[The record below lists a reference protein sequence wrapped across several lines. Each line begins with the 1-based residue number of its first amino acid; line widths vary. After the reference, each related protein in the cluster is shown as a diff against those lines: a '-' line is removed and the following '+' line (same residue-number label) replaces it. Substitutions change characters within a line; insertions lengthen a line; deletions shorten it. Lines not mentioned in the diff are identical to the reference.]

1 MRMIFRLFL
10 SLVLACSLLAC
21 SSPEKKK
28 KEEAAAK
35 AKLEAEDAEE
45 KGSDPN
51 FLAFVGRLRK
61 AVAQHDVNMLAPMM
75 TTNFG
80 YRLDPVGEGEGVFQY
95 WDQMNIWPQLQA
107 VLDQRFVPKGIF
119 LVAPPAFATDSDNFH
134 GYRAGIVS
142 VNGSWKFA
150 YFVTD

>member
-1 MRMIFRLFL
+1 MRMISRLLL
-10 SLVLACSLLAC
+10 SLVLACSLIAC

-28 KEEAAAK
+28 QEAEAAK
-35 AKLEAEDAEE
+35 AKLAAEDADE

-51 FLAFVGRLRK
+51 FLAFIGRLRK

-75 TTNFG
+75 TANFG
-80 YRLDPVGEGEGVFQY
+80 YRLEPVGEGEGVFQY

-107 VLDQRFVPKGIF
+107 VLDQRFVPKGSF
-119 LVAPPAFATDSDNFH
+119 MVAPPAFSSDPDKFH

>member
-1 MRMIFRLFL
+1 MRMISRLLL
-10 SLVLACSLLAC
+10 SLVLACSLIAC
-21 SSPEKKK
+21 TSPQKK
-28 KEEAAAK
+28 KEKEEAAK
-35 AKLEAEDAEE
+35 AKLAAEDAEE

-51 FLAFVGRLRK
+51 FLAFIGRLRK
-61 AVAQHDVNMLAPMM
+61 AVAQHDVNMLASMM

-80 YRLDPVGEGEGVFQY
+80 YRLEPVGEGEGVFQY

-107 VLDQRFVPKGIF
+107 VLDQRFVPKDNF
-119 LVAPPAFATDSDNFH
+119 MVAPPDFAATPDKFH

-142 VNGSWKFA
+142 ANGSWKFA